1 MFLINGFCWGT
12 WAGRLNAFQEHF
24 GVGTALLSAAI
35 LSAGIGA
42 ICAMP
47 LTGRLCDRF
56 GSRPIIAVSG
66 VLMCCSLGALG
77 LVSTFLLFALSLFLL
92 GFASGMNDVSMNA
105 HAVLVE
111 RRYRKKIMSSF
122 HGFFSCGAMGGAFGC
137 SLASAS
143 GAAPSSQLPVV
154 AVVLLLLTVTT
165 HRRLLAA
172 DQDQNKS
179 FEQSKGSPELGKIE
193 TVVLALSVI
202 ALCSFVS
209 EGAMGDWIA
218 IYFHTVIRTT
228 ESYAALA
235 FAAFNVA
242 MTIGRFMGDSI
253 ADRFGPANI
262 VRGGALL
269 AVLGLSCALLFN
281 HPYASIVGVV
291 FVGLGLSSI
300 VPNVFSAAG
309 LVSNSPG
316 RSIATVALMGY
327 GGILLGP
334 PVIGLTA
341 SLIGLRGALALVCIL
356 EALVVVLA
364 DFLNR
369 PRKQNYAAR
378 PENENLAVPNLP
390 P

>member
-1 MFLINGFCWGT
+1 M
-12 WAGRLNAFQEHF
+12 
-24 GVGTALLSAAI
+24 

-47 LTGRLCDRF
+47 FTGRLCDRF
-56 GSRPIIAVSG
+56 GSRPIVAISGAVMCSSLG
-66 VLMCCSLGALG
+66 VLG
-77 LVSTFLLFALSLFLL
+77 LAPTFLLFALSLFVL

-111 RRYRKKIMSSF
+111 RKYRKKIMSSF
-122 HGFFSCGAMGGAFGC
+122 HGFFSCGAMGGAFVC

-143 GAAPSSQLPVV
+143 GSAPSIQLPAV
-154 AVVLLLLTVTT
+154 AVVLFLLAVTTNRLLLSGSE
-165 HRRLLAA
+165 
-172 DQDQNKS
+172 DQNKT
-179 FEQSKGSPELGKIE
+179 FEQNKSSPELGKIE

-218 IYFHTVIRTT
+218 IYFHTVIKTT

-242 MTIGRFMGDSI
+242 MTIGRFLGDAI
-253 ADRFGPANI
+253 ADRFGPAKI

-269 AVLGLSCALLFN
+269 AVLGLSTALLFN
-281 HPYASIVGVV
+281 HPYASIVGVAL
-291 FVGLGLSSI
+291 VGFGLSSI

-341 SLIGLRGALALVCIL
+341 SAIGLRGALAFVCVL

-369 PRKQNYAAR
+369 PGKQNSLAT
-378 PENENLAVPNLP
+378 PENESLAVPNLP